1 MSGAQG
7 PTSSRERIEA
17 NRQTDPAQGKSDVGG
32 SSGPDRPTVGANI
45 DLLFHKMRSC
55 ADEFGLGEMTSVR
68 RVFELEDRLGHGR
81 FHLAVL
87 GQFKRGK
94 STLLNAL
101 LGEDVLPTAV
111 IPVTS
116 IPIFIR
122 FGSGPCLNI
131 AYRGGRAPEKINAS
145 RGEDLRS
152 HLFRVAAEEANPKNE
167 LGVSFVELLHPAE
180 ILRRG
185 VVLIDTPGVG
195 STHSHNTEAA
205 MASLAECDAAIFII
219 STDPPITQTEIEFL
233 RAVRKHVP
241 RLIFVLNKVDYLTAD
256 ERETAVEFL
265 KKVLKEQVEFDH
277 NAPIFSLSARNAL
290 LAKKARDPAR
300 LGESGLP
307 AIESYLTE
315 ILEREKMHLLKLAVA
330 SKACRSIDSAILQL
344 ELELRSL
351 RMPLEDLEQRLVAFD
366 RALKEI
372 ECERIIAQDLLKG
385 DRARALQQLEEDAAE
400 TGERAHK
407 FLAQRLEESLHES
420 GIGDVSVHMRE
431 KIAEAIP
438 DFFESELARF
448 LDVWQ
453 HRIDAALSPHRHQ
466 AQQLIDS
473 VRRVAAELF
482 DMPLPALDDI
492 EPFEISRAPYW
503 VTEQVSASLAP
514 LAEGVVMRLL
524 PSPLRLAR
532 LKKRMLN
539 QIDGLVLRNVENLR
553 WATRQNIED
562 TFRRFG
568 AYLDQRLAET
578 IESTRGAIRTAYER
592 RRQHAD
598 QIAMRAARLDAV
610 IGQLNEI
617 REEFSRHAAS
627 HPESENAGVSQDEP

>member
-1 MSGAQG
+1 MSGAAG
-7 PTSSRERIEA
+7 STSSRERTEENLGQA
-17 NRQTDPAQGKSDVGG
+17 RQADPTRRSGVGG
-32 SSGPDRPTVGANI
+32 PTGLDRPANGDDI
-45 DLLFHKMRSC
+45 VLLFCRMRSC
-55 ADEFGLGEMTSVR
+55 ADEFGLGEMASVR
-68 RVFELEDRLGHGR
+68 RVFELQDRLDQGR

-122 FGSGPCLNI
+122 FGSSPCLNI
-131 AYRGGRAPEKINAS
+131 AYRGERAPEKINAS
-145 RGEDLRS
+145 RGEELRS
-152 HLFRVAAEEANPKNE
+152 HLFRVAAEEANPKNV

-195 STHSHNTEAA
+195 STHEHNTEAA
-205 MASLAECDAAIFII
+205 KASLAECDAAIFIV
-219 STDPPITQTEIEFL
+219 SSDPPITQTEIEFL

-241 RLIFVLNKVDYLTAD
+241 RLIFVLNKVDYLDGD
-256 ERETAVEFL
+256 ERGTAVEFL
-265 KKVLKEQVEFDH
+265 KKVLKEQTEFDH
-277 NAPIFSLSARNAL
+277 NAPIFLLSAKNAL
-290 LAKKARDPAR
+290 LAKRAGDSAR

-307 AIESYLTE
+307 AIASYLTE
-315 ILEREKMHLLKLAVA
+315 TLEREKMHLLKLAVA
-330 SKACRSIDSAILQL
+330 AKAHRGVDSAILQL

-351 RMPLEDLEQRLVAFD
+351 RMPLEDLAQRLAAFD

-372 ECERIIAQDLLKG
+372 ERERIIAQDLLKG

-400 TGERAHK
+400 TGERARK
-407 FLAQRLEESLHES
+407 FLAQRLDETLREH
-420 GIGDVSVHMRE
+420 GIGDLYAYMRE
-431 KIAEAIP
+431 SLTVAIP
-438 DFFESELARF
+438 SFFESELARF

-503 VTEQVSASLAP
+503 VTEQVSASLTP
-514 LAEGVVMRLL
+514 LAEGVAIGLL
-524 PSPLRLAR
+524 PASLRLTR
-532 LKKRMLN
+532 LKKRMLE

-568 AYLDQRLAET
+568 TYLDERLAET
-578 IESTRGAIRTAYER
+578 IESTHGAIRTAYER
-592 RRQHAD
+592 RQQHAD
-598 QIAMRAARLDAV
+598 QIAMRAAKLDAV

-617 REEFSRHAAS
+617 KEGFAKLTAPHSEK
-627 HPESENAGVSQDEP
+627 ENAGAAS